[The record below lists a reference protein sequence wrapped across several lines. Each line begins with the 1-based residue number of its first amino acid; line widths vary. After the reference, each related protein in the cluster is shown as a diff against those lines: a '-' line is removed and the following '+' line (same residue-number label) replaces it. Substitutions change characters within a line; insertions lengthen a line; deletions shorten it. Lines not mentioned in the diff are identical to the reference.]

1 MSDIY
6 SSFVLLGYVTIVHL
20 FLVNIVL
27 GIAIFIP
34 ILEYIY
40 LKRKDNDIKEI
51 AKRMFKVMVV
61 IDLFAGVWATWIT
74 IFLGGFWPLLT
85 FYATTVLFIPITISL
100 IGILIS
106 LPSIGVYWFTW
117 EKISEK
123 LHFLI
128 GIAIAIGA
136 TMVPIGFNMIFSFIN
151 DPVGLNQALQNN
163 DLYAVFANPL
173 YPEFTLHRIFGA
185 LTLVSLLYTGIFLYR
200 YWKTGQE
207 VYRKGAGIF
216 IIASLPIILVES
228 ILGAIYAMELNIN
241 SQYIASSVLGP
252 FYSQNYSGSLFP
264 VFLVFMILVFLLW
277 VILFYLLY
285 AYNKNLKSI
294 KLSLS
299 LSILSLV
306 TLPLGEFINDYS
318 RYPYFIVTGNTGIP
332 ASDFF
337 NNIMNIST
345 GWVIVSV
352 VVSVILAGIFSYY
365 LYHILLKEKYS
376 E

>member
-1 MSDIY
+1 MSDVY
-6 SSFVLLGYVTIVHL
+6 SSFLLLGYATIVHL

-40 LKRKDNDIKEI
+40 IKRNDNDIKEI
-51 AKRMFKVMVV
+51 AKKIFKLMVV
-61 IDLFAGVWATWIT
+61 MDLFAGVWATWIT
-74 IFLGGFWPLLT
+74 VFLGGFWPLLT
-85 FYATTVLFIPITISL
+85 FYATTVLFIPLTISL

-117 EKISEK
+117 EKINQR

-128 GIAIAIGA
+128 GIVLAIGT

-151 DPVGLNQALQNN
+151 DPVGMNQALQNN

-185 LTLVSLLYTGIFLYR
+185 LTLVSLVYSGIFLYR
-200 YWKTGQE
+200 YWKSGNE
-207 VYRKGAGIF
+207 IYRKGAGIF
-216 IIASLPIILVES
+216 LWASLPIILIES

-252 FYSQNYSGSLFP
+252 FSSNPTGSMFPLF
-264 VFLVFMILVFLLW
+264 VVFMILVFLLW

-285 AYNKNLKSI
+285 AYQKNFKSI
-294 KLSLS
+294 GT
-299 LSILSLV
+299 SILLPV
-306 TLPLGEFINDYS
+306 LALITLPLGEFINDYS

-337 NNIMNIST
+337 NNIMNISIS
-345 GWVIVSV
+345 WVIVSI

-365 LYHILLKEKYS
+365 FYLILIKEKYS